1 MNIDFNNLVSILT
14 TNMTYKNGE
23 VLKRLKFMVNKSTL
37 NFGFSKDELPNCIIV
52 EDWARYYKFDAAK
65 EYDNPS
71 VFVAECILEEAL
83 NKLELEAEFE
93 HMMNELEKKHY

>member
-23 VLKRLKFMVNKSTL
+23 VFKRLKFMVNKSTL

-52 EDWARYYKFDAAK
+52 EDWARYYNFDAAK

>member
-1 MNIDFNNLVSILT
+1 MKIDFNNLVSILT
-14 TNMTYKNGE
+14 TNMTYKNGD

-71 VFVAECILEEAL
+71 VFVAECLIEEVMNKIELEEA
-83 NKLELEAEFE
+83 FE
-93 HMMNELEKKHY
+93 ETINELIKKHK

>member
-23 VLKRLKFMVNKSTL
+23 VFKRLKFMVNKSTL

-52 EDWARYYKFDAAK
+52 EDWARYYNFDAAK

-93 HMMNELEKKHY
+93 YMMNELEKKHY